1 MEETSSVQ
9 FAILPDDKRR
19 FTRIVDLEYCIETT
33 QDSYSTKETYLVT
46 CQHLGNSLAVAL
58 FLEKIFIKIH
68 RNVEP
73 MKGKCMQE
81 TVISP
86 ETGNFIDKPKYVLKH
101 IFVEF

>member
-58 FLEKIFIKIH
+58 FLEKIVIKIH
-68 RNVEP
+68 LNVEP
-73 MKGKCMQE
+73 FRMFRRIYKSYHKYD
-81 TVISP
+81 IS
-86 ETGNFIDKPKYVLKH
+86 EISQ
-101 IFVEF
+101 